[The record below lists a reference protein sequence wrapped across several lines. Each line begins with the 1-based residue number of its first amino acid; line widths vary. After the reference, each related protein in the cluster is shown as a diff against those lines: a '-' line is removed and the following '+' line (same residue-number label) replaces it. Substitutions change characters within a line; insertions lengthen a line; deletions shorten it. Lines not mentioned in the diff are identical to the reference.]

1 LRQGV
6 VSATVRG
13 QINPYFGVYKEPRY
27 KTRVALQPIS
37 TDDWAQAINRI
48 GRRADLLISL
58 LMSQMPDAIE
68 DAFASLGRQLL
79 PGSQA
84 DFTNSC
90 SCPDWANPCKHIA
103 AVYFL
108 LASDLDQDPFLLFEL
123 RGLSRQR
130 LRAELVKSPLGA
142 SLAAEL
148 ASPGTSPAP
157 ATSYFTELAE
167 DAAGAAPQHRAF
179 WMGTGRLPEFELVP
193 AAPGVRALLVKEQG
207 DYPAFWR
214 RDQSFIAAM
223 EELYERVRTK
233 SSQLR

>member
-1 LRQGV
+1 V
-6 VSATVRG
+6 HAWSAQTGRHLA
-13 QINPYFGVYKEPRY
+13 
-27 KTRVALQPIS
+27 ALE
-37 TDDWAQAINRI
+37 WL

-84 DFTNSC
+84 DFTNAC

-179 WMGTGRLPEFELVP
+179 WMGTARLHELELVP